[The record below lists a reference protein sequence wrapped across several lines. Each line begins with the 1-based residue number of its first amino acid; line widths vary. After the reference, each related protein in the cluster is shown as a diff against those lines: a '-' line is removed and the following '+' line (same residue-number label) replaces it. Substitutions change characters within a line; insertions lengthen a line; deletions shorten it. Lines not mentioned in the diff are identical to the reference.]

1 MNIRTGM
8 GKVQIK
14 YDNGY
19 TLSIINGFGSHTENA
34 DAYGKYWKIMENRDI
49 TASWTSED
57 IEIAVISPANEFV
70 TMEFI
75 KEAKDLVVTVSIRR
89 LIEIMNE
96 LMVKEKNQC

>member
-19 TLSIINGFGSHTENA
+19 TLSIANGFGSYTENHF
-34 DAYGKYWKIMENRDI
+34 DVDKYTKIIENRDI
-49 TASWTSED
+49 TASWTSEEV
-57 IEIAVISPANEFV
+57 EIAVISPANEFV
-70 TMEFI
+70 TKEFI
-75 KEAKDLVVTVSIRR
+75 KEARGLVVTVSVKR

-96 LMVKEKNQC
+96 LLVKEN

>member
-19 TLSIINGFGSHTENA
+19 ILSIANGFGSHTENT
-34 DAYGKYWKIMENRDI
+34 DAYGKYWQIIENRDI
-49 TASWTSED
+49 TASWTSEKV
-57 IEIAVISPANEFV
+57 EIAVISPANEFV
-70 TMEFI
+70 TKEFI
-75 KEAKDLVVTVSIRR
+75 KEAKDLVVTVSVKR

-96 LMVKEKNQC
+96 LLVKEN